1 MCIDIKKS
9 VKPVKY
15 IKAIEYLE
23 KKVDQISDGKSN
35 DFVWILEHPSTY
47 TAGKRF
53 VRNEILDKK
62 IKIIKTSR
70 GGKITWH
77 GPGQIVC
84 YFVLDLRKRKKDI
97 RKLVN
102 LIEKTIIQTLQKYKI
117 HSYSDRNNI
126 GIWVNYKNSKKKIAA
141 IGIRVKKWIA
151 YHGFSINIDND
162 LEYYKKIM
170 PCGLNCNDIINLK
183 MLKKQNYKNIK
194 EIIISKIIKNLKK
207 KVS

>member
-53 VRNEILDKK
+53 IRNEILDKK

-117 HSYSDRNNI
+117 PSYSDRKNI
-126 GIWVNYKNSKKKIAA
+126 GIWVNYKNSKKK
-141 IGIRVKKWIA
+141 
-151 YHGFSINIDND
+151 
-162 LEYYKKIM
+162 
-170 PCGLNCNDIINLK
+170 NCS
-183 MLKKQNYKNIK
+183 YWH
-194 EIIISKIIKNLKK
+194 
-207 KVS
+207 

>member
-53 VRNEILDKK
+53 IRNEILDKK

-151 YHGFSINIDND
+151 YHGFSININSSMSN
-162 LEYYKKIM
+162 YKKII
-170 PCGLNCNDIINLK
+170 PCGIKGKEITS
-183 MLKKQNYKNIK
+183 LKKINNQNYNKFSQ
-194 EIIISKIIKNLKK
+194 EIIKNLLFNLRN
-207 KVS
+207 

>member
-15 IKAIEYLE
+15 IKAIQFLE
-23 KKVDQISDGKSN
+23 KKVDEISNGKSN

-47 TAGKRF
+47 TMGKRF
-53 VRNEILDKK
+53 NKNEILDKK
-62 IKIIKTSR
+62 IKIIKTNR

-77 GPGQIVC
+77 GPGQMIC
-84 YFVLDLRKRKKDI
+84 YFVLDLKKRNKDI
-97 RKLVN
+97 RKLIN
-102 LIEKTIIQTLQKYKI
+102 LIEKTIIETLKKYKI

-126 GIWVNYKNSKKKIAA
+126 GIWVNYKNNRKKIAA

-151 YHGFSINIDND
+151 YHGFSINIDNK
-162 LEYYKKIM
+162 LEYYKKIK
-170 PCGLNCNDIINLK
+170 PCGLNDNDIINLK
-183 MLKKQNYKNIK
+183 ILKNQNYNNIK
-194 EIIISKIIKNLKK
+194 EVIISKIIKNLKK

>member
-23 KKVDQISDGKSN
+23 KKVDLISDGKSN

-53 VRNEILDKK
+53 IRNEILDKK

-97 RKLVN
+97 RKLLN
-102 LIEKTIIQTLQKYKI
+102 LI
-117 HSYSDRNNI
+117 
-126 GIWVNYKNSKKKIAA
+126 
-141 IGIRVKKWIA
+141 
-151 YHGFSINIDND
+151 
-162 LEYYKKIM
+162 
-170 PCGLNCNDIINLK
+170 
-183 MLKKQNYKNIK
+183 
-194 EIIISKIIKNLKK
+194 
-207 KVS
+207 